1 MPSKEEVL
9 ASIKNEAHSAAT
21 VKHLISGINTI
32 QSHAPTKLRKGDVIL
47 STSSSSEKRRPMV
60 IVKVLQ
66 ETCLVLPLSTTEDS
80 LNLVP
85 STSRFFKEGFFTK
98 QVLTVKL
105 ENAYKNFAGVY
116 DNPRELNKAIRE
128 MKRYLI
134 KNFK

>member
-9 ASIKNEAHSAAT
+9 ASIPNVAHSAAQ
-21 VKHLISGINTI
+21 VKHLINGINVI
-32 QSHAPTKLRKGDVIL
+32 QSHAPSKLRKGDVIL

-60 IVKVLQ
+60 VVKVLQ
-66 ETCLVLPLSTTEDS
+66 EVCLVLPLSTTEDS
-80 LNLVP
+80 LNLIP
-85 STSRFFKEGFFTK
+85 SSSRFFREGFFTK

-116 DNPRELNKAIRE
+116 DNPRELNKAIKE
-128 MKRYLI
+128 MQKYLI